1 MRSPLV
7 QTMIDA
13 SRAGARVLL
22 ESFSRLPSLAVRDK
36 GTADFVS
43 QADLRSEAVIKE
55 ALIAFDPH
63 AKFQAEES
71 EADRVALGPRFII
84 DPLDGTTNFL
94 HGIPHFAVTI
104 AYADDTGVVAGVV
117 LDPSRDELFW
127 ADRGAGAF
135 ILRDARERPA
145 TFLGEQRL
153 AASTR
158 TSLEDSVIHTGVPH
172 RGRGDHDL
180 YLAQLRRVMAQ
191 VAGVR
196 RLGAAALDLAYVAA
210 GRGDGFFECGLAPWD
225 VAAGLLLVR
234 EAGGR
239 VTDLEGGD
247 AVEERREVVAAA
259 AQVHAPLLEALRVRP
274 SA

>member
-1 MRSPLV
+1 MRSQLV

-22 ESFSRLPSLAVRDK
+22 ESFSRLPSVVVRDK
-36 GTADFVS
+36 GQADFVS

-55 ALIAFDPH
+55 ALTAFDPH

-71 EADRVALGPRFII
+71 EIDRVAAGPRFII

-94 HGIPHFAVTI
+94 RGIPHFAVTI

-135 ILRDARERPA
+135 
-145 TFLGEQRL
+145 LGERRL
-153 AASTR
+153 AVSTR
-158 TSLEDSVIHTGVPH
+158 TSLEDAVIHTGIPH
-172 RGRGDHDL
+172 RGRGDHDA
-180 YLAQLRRVMAQ
+180 YLAQLRRVMAKA
-191 VAGVR
+191 AGVR

-210 GRGDGFFECGLAPWD
+210 GRGDGFFEVGLAPWD
-225 VAAGLLLVR
+225 VAAGVLLVR

-247 AVEERREVVAAA
+247 AVAERREVVAATVE
-259 AQVHAPLLEALRVRP
+259 VHAPLLEALRAR
-274 SA
+274 AGA